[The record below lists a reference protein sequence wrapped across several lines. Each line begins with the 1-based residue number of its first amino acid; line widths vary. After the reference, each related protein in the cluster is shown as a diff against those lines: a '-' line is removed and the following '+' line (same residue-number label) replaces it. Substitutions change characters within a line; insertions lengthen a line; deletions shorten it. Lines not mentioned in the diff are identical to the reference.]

1 MRRALLAIT
10 GLAASTSVLV
20 VLKGSPGATQVAQDL
35 PRTPTPVAPGSA
47 DPAPAEGEVAAEA
60 SAAATT
66 GPRPSRSPS
75 RAPSAR
81 PSSGSGSDGGGQTR
95 KPSAPRTTTKPPAQ
109 PTTRTVTGP
118 VVENEYGNVQ
128 VQIVVSGSRIVDVR
142 ALELPQETAQSDQ
155 RSEQVNGR
163 YSGSGGQVVERQ
175 SADVDTVSGATATST
190 SYKQS
195 LQAAIDRAN

>member
-10 GLAASTSVLV
+10 GLAASTTVLV
-20 VLKGSPGATQVAQDL
+20 VLKGSPGASQVAQDL
-35 PRTPTPVAPGSA
+35 PADRPAVVPGSA
-47 DPAPAEGEVAAEA
+47 GPTATGEVTADPSPTAA
-60 SAAATT
+60 S
-66 GPRPSRSPS
+66 PRPS

-81 PSSGSGSDGGGQTR
+81 PTSGSGSTTR
-95 KPSAPRTTTKPPAQ
+95 TPSAPRTTTKPPDQ

-128 VQIVVSGSRIVDVR
+128 VQIVLSGSRIINAT
-142 ALELPQETAQSDQ
+142 ALELPQETAQSDL
-155 RSEQVNGR
+155 RSEQVDDR
-163 YSGSGGQVVERQ
+163 YSGTGGMVVQRQ
-175 SADVDTVSGATATST
+175 SADLDTVSGATATST